1 MREFIYFSNKAR
13 TSGNFDLNNL
23 MNAGRMDIAIHV
35 IINAFFLSHKLR
47 NDIKLHLIFNGPPD
61 QPKHLELFPGKS
73 IPETGKQ
80 IGDDKLDLSK
90 KDIGNLI
97 KKMLYKSKG
106 KEKVEVWDGFYVEK
120 KSLFKLLDE
129 MDGRKEIYVLD
140 DRGKDIR
147 SIKFKDNP
155 VFILGDHEGLNKK
168 ELRKIKSYGTSISVG
183 KNVYFASQIIT
194 IVNNELDRQEI

>member
-61 QPKHLELFPGKS
+61 PPKHLELFPGKS